1 MVELAAYYALS
12 MLSLGV
18 TLVVIAVAY
27 ALGQALQNPNF
38 SVWAKT
44 EIYQVLVSAFLVM
57 LVLFMIGLLQDSVKY
72 GLVRGIAPA
81 GIPVYEKPEIGD
93 EDNVFTTAEK
103 YLLNSADFSYVEMRA
118 SRGLYGALDV
128 LARYRRSPCMPAI
141 FLCLY
146 GPNGYNF
153 GRDMGASSWMQVVN
167 LSMYTDTVSYL
178 TIMIQITFLRFIQ
191 DGGFLLFLPLAI
203 VLRSL
208 PFFRQLGGGLMG
220 ICIAL
225 FIIYPSLLFV
235 ESMFWSPHEML
246 GGVDGAGYRG
256 LVNFG
261 GEMDRD
267 RVIFG
272 VFENGLPDAYDDY
285 SEVRGVIGV
294 QTGAAAISFL
304 GSTFLFSLNIIT
316 ITAAAREMGRLLGQ
330 EADLSRL
337 MHII

>member
-1 MVELAAYYALS
+1 MVELAGYYALS

-18 TLVVIAVAY
+18 TLIVIAVAY

-57 LVLFMIGLLQDSVKY
+57 LTLFMIGLMYDSVKY
-72 GLVRGIAPA
+72 GLVRGLSPA
-81 GIPVYEKPEIGD
+81 TLPAYEKPEIGD
-93 EDNVFTTAEK
+93 EDNVFATAEK

-153 GRDMGASSWMQVVN
+153 GRDMGASSWMQVAN

-225 FIIYPSLLFV
+225 FIIYPSLLFM
-235 ESMFWSPHEML
+235 ESMFWSPHAML
-246 GGVDGAGYRG
+246 GDAGYESIRY
-256 LVNFG
+256 FG
-261 GEMDRD
+261 SEMDRD
-267 RVIFG
+267 RVIFAT
-272 VFENGLPDAYDDY
+272 FENGLPDSYDDY
-285 SEVRGVIGV
+285 AEVRGVIGV

-316 ITAAAREMGRLLGQ
+316 IGAAAREMGRLLGQ